1 MNGNPYF
8 YTRNSKGLNFI
19 STQPLNSQK
28 LSELKKELD
37 VVLQKYTSRD
47 FIINVIHCDSEFD
60 KPALKDKYPAMN
72 FWTCARGE
80 HVVVI
85 ERSTRTIEDRGRS
98 TCDSLP
104 CR

>member
-1 MNGNPYF
+1 MDIFYVNGHPYF
-8 YTRNSKGLNFI
+8 HTKSGKGLKFI
-19 STQPLNSQK
+19 STQPLKSRK
-28 LSELKKELD
+28 LSEIKKGLD

-47 FIINVIHCDSEFD
+47 FIINVIHCDPEFD

-85 ERSTRTIEDRGRS
+85 ERSTRPIKER
-98 TCDSLP
+98 
-104 CR
+104 